1 MSWLLFTIVALGVA
15 IILQWSGFATR
26 LPATNAVNPAQIQF
40 DISTDPSS
48 TLVVSI
54 NQQFACLLGVC
65 LLAVVAWAA
74 LVLIAWLC
82 ESLLVYTDRHLAHPQ
97 RASQRHNIS
106 NIIRRMLTAMERG
119 FLWPTR
125 PILSRN
131 LALGLAI
138 LHIALAWARVIFFAA
153 QAVWQQTPVPNQN
166 LAAFVLLALLVIGC
180 VYFRRPQLL
189 LAVSAILLLSDQLL
203 VAVGQIQLQ
212 PVLGSL
218 SDQYL
223 SLLAVTILVANSVV
237 RKEIARRYKFA
248 LQHQQL
254 TYRATQHTIIIN

>member
-26 LPATNAVNPAQIQF
+26 LPATSAVNPAQFQF
-40 DISTDPSS
+40 DISPDPSY

-54 NQQFACLLGVC
+54 NKQFAWLLGVC

-82 ESLLVYTDRHLAHPQ
+82 EYLFVHTDRHFSHPQ

-106 NIIRRMLTAMERG
+106 NIIRRMLTAMERA

-138 LHIALAWARVIFFAA
+138 LHIASAWVRVFIFAA
-153 QAVWQQTPVPNQN
+153 KAVLLQTPAPYQN
-166 LAAFVLLALLVIGC
+166 LSALVLMALLVSGC
-180 VYFRRPQLL
+180 VIFRRLQLL
-189 LAVSAILLLSDQLL
+189 LVVSAILLLSDQLL
-203 VAVGQIQLQ
+203 VSVGQIQLQ

-248 LQHQQL
+248 LQHHQL
-254 TYRATQHTIIIN
+254 IYKATQRTITIN